1 MAEKVFLTEEGYKKL
16 KDELTY
22 LQTVKRKEITQRI
35 QKARELTDVVDNAEY
50 EDAKNEQAFV
60 EGRILTLEK
69 LLKNAVII
77 SAEEKAGTVRLGS
90 TVVVLT
96 EDGEQEEYTI
106 VGSLEANPDEGKI
119 SNESAVGKALLGRR
133 VGEKVEVQ
141 APGGTYT
148 LEILAIK

>member
-1 MAEKVFLTEEGYKKL
+1 MAEKVYLTEEGYRKL
-16 KDELTY
+16 KEELEY
-22 LQTVKRKEITQRI
+22 LQTVKRQEVTQRI

-77 SAEEKAGTVRLGS
+77 SSEETTGTVRLGS
-90 TVVVLT
+90 TVMVLT

-133 VGEKVEVQ
+133 VGEKVEVN

-148 LEILAIK
+148 LEILAIR